1 MSTSIHSLRG
11 QIFTPFYEL
20 GGKCPHMQF
29 LGRGQMYM
37 LYTLIWGWG
46 ANSRLISIQFSALIF
61 DDLKRLDYNLK
72 RHKNVP

>member
-11 QIFTPFYEL
+11 QMFTPFYEF

-37 LYTLIWGWG
+37 LYTLIWGGGGGGGGGGG
-46 ANSRLISIQFSALIF
+46 ANVPFDLHTVFYIDIWRLKTS
-61 DDLKRLDYNLK
+61 
-72 RHKNVP
+72 

>member
-1 MSTSIHSLRG
+1 M
-11 QIFTPFYEL
+11 FTPFYEL

-37 LYTLIWGWG
+37 LYTLNGG
-46 ANSRLISIQFSALIF
+46 GGQMSRLISIQFSTLIF
-61 DDLKRLDYNLK
+61 DDLKRFNCTLK